1 MTKRMIWGA
10 ILTLAIALSG
20 FSLAISASGF
30 SMSAPAQNATT
41 VTGAGAGTYP
51 TGTTFKAGSISALKG
66 VTLSGLTFGTGVAL
80 PGDGT
85 ANGAFES
92 TLIGTSSKGLPRNI
106 VVEGNANSG
115 SGQTGGPAN
124 YSGVCTVDP
133 GDGTAPLTGVP
144 FALVVA
150 KLPNGAWGLTLTLG
164 TTGLPAATVT
174 KGSVTIK

>member
-1 MTKRMIWGA
+1 MTRRTVWWA
-10 ILTLAIALSG
+10 ISLLVIAVSPLAQPTLAQS
-20 FSLAISASGF
+20 
-30 SMSAPAQNATT
+30 QTT
-41 VTGAGAGTYP
+41 VTGAGAGTFP
-51 TGTTFKAGSISALKG
+51 AGTTIKSSSISALKG

-144 FALVVA
+144 FAVVVA